1 MMWTR
6 ALLKQNAKVAF
17 CRNYWSCVAVGALTA
32 LLSGGIA
39 IGNSGTGFN
48 FEETA
53 QNYGEATIENFLAQ
67 IPPVFFAIFLLATIV
82 GLVIGLAVSIL
93 VSNVAEVGCCRYFL
107 ENREHK
113 TPISQV
119 FYGFQGGR
127 YSNTVWMMFLRML
140 YVFGWT
146 LLFVIPGIVKSYSY
160 MMVPYILAENSE
172 LDRKRVFQLSS
183 EMMQGHKMEA
193 FVLAFSFYGWLLLGI
208 FSGNLV
214 TIFYVN
220 PYIHATMAEFYSAV
234 KAEATMKGIVQ
245 AGELPGVDIPE
256 IV

>member
-17 CRNYWSCVAVGALTA
+17 HRNYWSCVGVGVLTA
-32 LLSGGIA
+32 LLSGGIV
-39 IGNSGTGFN
+39 IGNSGTGYN
-48 FEETA
+48 FEEQT
-53 QNYGEATIENFLAQ
+53 QHYGDATIGSLMAQ
-67 IPPVFFAIFLLATIV
+67 IPPAFFVVFLLALIV
-82 GLVIGLAVSIL
+82 GLVIGFAVSIL

-140 YVFGWT
+140 YIFGWT

-160 MMVPYILAENSE
+160 MIVPYILAENPE
-172 LDRKRVFQLSS
+172 LDRRRVFRLSS
-183 EMMQGHKMEA
+183 QMMHGHKWEA
-193 FVLAFSFYGWLLLGI
+193 FVLALSFCGWVLLGI

-220 PYIHATMAEFYSAV
+220 PYIHATMAEFYSAL
-234 KAEATMKGIVQ
+234 KAEASMKGIVQ

-256 IV
+256 II